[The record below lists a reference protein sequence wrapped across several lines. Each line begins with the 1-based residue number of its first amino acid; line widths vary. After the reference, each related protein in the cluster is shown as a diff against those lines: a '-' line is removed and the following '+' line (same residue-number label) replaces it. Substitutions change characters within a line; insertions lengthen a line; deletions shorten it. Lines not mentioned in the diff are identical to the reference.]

1 MRTDGKSKG
10 RREFLSTRVPATA
23 TVISGNGVSA
33 ERSAPPTGADPR
45 PRPDAFG
52 DRYAICRGNDDLI
65 VRDAFNDGRAD
76 TVVIDD
82 PAAASERDT

>member
-1 MRTDGKSKG
+1 MRADGESKG
-10 RREFLSTRVPATA
+10 RREFLSMTVPATA

-33 ERSAPPTGADPR
+33 ERSAPPTDADPR
-45 PRPDAFG
+45 PRADAFG
-52 DRYAICRGNDDLI
+52 DRYAICRGNDGLI

-76 TVVIDD
+76 TVIED